1 MAVGLVGA
9 RLGKRGGQA
18 MTVDQR
24 SARRARLAAQVREQV
39 LQEERQLANMRPGD
53 YSGPAQYK
61 RARTLA
67 LHRLRRLQREL
78 AALSDGGLP
87 GDYVQYP
94 MAEERCPVCGGQLVR
109 TATGGRRFCPRC
121 TRWTGPGGGAA

>member
-1 MAVGLVGA
+1 
-9 RLGKRGGQA
+9 
-18 MTVDQR
+18 MTTEQR
-24 SARRARLAAQVREQV
+24 AARRARLAAQVREQIG
-39 LQEERQLANMRPGD
+39 QEERQLENMRLDD
-53 YSGPAQYK
+53 YSGPVQYK

-94 MAEERCPVCGGQLVR
+94 MAEERCPVCGRPLIQ

-121 TRWTGPGGGAA
+121 ARWTGPGGGAA